1 MNDLITQ
8 PGFCETPHSPVTTSA
23 KEPVLK
29 PNSSRAQSSWLESE
43 SFSSHMMFSL
53 VSSPTTSSEF
63 ASLAEQRSLMQ
74 SIVGEYGIWK
84 KEQWTQKRNKL
95 TNMKSVK
102 KRSSRIELL
111 HGFGL
116 QVDPAIEVGRHVAF
130 EVWSCQCPT
139 HRLPRTRGI
148 IGSVSS
154 SLGLTYGSFH
164 CHGNVFGRWNQILK
178 SFQPVCMAVLVLVL
192 DQVWNP
198 QPGRYTETIGKLDGN
213 LSYIPILY
221 ILYIYVIYMYIYIWY
236 IFVCNIIYIYM

>member
-154 SLGLTYGSFH
+154 SLGLTYGSISLP
-164 CHGNVFGRWNQILK
+164 RQRLWQMK
-178 SFQPVCMAVLVLVL
+178 S
-192 DQVWNP
+192 NP
-198 QPGRYTETIGKLDGN
+198 QELSARLHGCSGTCSWSSLESSARKIYRNGWETWWKLELHPYTIH
-213 LSYIPILY
+213 
-221 ILYIYVIYMYIYIWY
+221 
-236 IFVCNIIYIYM
+236 IIYICNIYVYIHMIYICM